1 MKAKKL
7 LCSALLSVGIFA
19 SSLTPALASQST
31 DSGIK
36 GSISSSFDIQ
46 KEDSFSPKISAID
59 DIIHPTFISGELT
72 EKSDQSPEKIVEKYY
87 GKNLSSDTSNEIA
100 MQFKL
105 DKPVKKDKQFKKT
118 EQYKNK
124 RGKTIIKTT
133 QTYNGVPVFGTNQ
146 SYIVNSDGVIECVIG
161 STVEDIESK
170 VTSSESS
177 IHTTQQDALNAVEK
191 NLGFKPE
198 YVENPKFD
206 MVLYPVGDK
215 YVYSYMVSVDYI
227 KPELGGYTYYVDANS
242 LYILEK
248 LNHVA
253 SAEQAATGTGIGQQF
268 GNQTEQLP
276 LQIVHDDTTNTYY
289 LQNATGNFKT
299 VNKAETRFSELND
312 NCFDSGTSTNY
323 QQDAV
328 DAHYNITYVLNFFE
342 DRFSRI
348 GTKDDP
354 SSSTY
359 KVIIDETNTEVNAY
373 GSQDSVQ
380 ICTGRG
386 SANRSMACC
395 LDVAAHEFTHGMLF
409 AEGLGFGDGFK
420 EIDSLHEGL
429 ADVFGTVCE
438 YFYFKDNETVKHS
451 GTSFDWNNAE
461 DAIVST
467 NNSEDVIVAGAR
479 DCANPVVDNYDKYI
493 ARRAESHLGGGVITK
508 AAYLIAE
515 GGTHNGKIVDA
526 ISNDK
531 DTAYLKL
538 AEIFY
543 DVIDNHMNT
552 ITNFKQF
559 AEATVFSAEEL
570 YPNTS
575 AAQTV
580 NDAFAAVGVLVPEE
594 APTNFTETGRN
605 GMNIDFSWNGI
616 LGHKYAI
623 YRRNV
628 LTKTL
633 DKVMETTNTTSTV
646 ETIYG
651 SWDYF
656 VAEVDVNG
664 DRISGYSN
672 AVTIAIFKPGP
683 QNLEVT
689 GINGLNVSLS
699 WQDRFPNTTVYIEV
713 RERDGSSAAADY
725 SDTGTCTIGCPHYDS
740 YDITVAEYATNGF
753 QYNRISEFSNVV
765 TVDTHITAIENLR
778 MTGRNGSN
786 IEFSW
791 DGTAGNNYSLY
802 RKFTASTSAPEK
814 VTGSSTNGTSASIV
828 ALNGMYDYYV
838 VQETASGERMSHFGD
853 PVTVENYLAAPTNFE
868 TTSIDDNRYN
878 VRWDG
883 PARRCAIF
891 YRPTGTTSAPSRS
904 FNSILSTT
912 YTIYSLLGS
921 NQYFV
926 AEVDV
931 YGNRLSEFS
940 APLTIERFQTAPTNF
955 QMTNKEG
962 SLAQFSWDEASD
974 YVYEYRIYSKLSGS
988 ANDPVEVTN
997 AITSTTTGSAVTLD
1011 GTYDYYLAEVNILG
1025 NRISEYSNAVT
1036 ITNYLA
1042 PTNFTMSYK
1051 SGLNVE
1057 FTWNGTSGSSYSI
1070 YRKVTGTTGDPE
1082 RVTDPTSNTIC
1093 SLDTLTGSYD
1103 YYVAKVDANGNRLS
1117 DFSNAFTVPTYEF
1130 APSNFTMTSQIGAVA
1145 FFSWTGISGN
1155 SYKIYK
1161 RATGT
1166 ADALEEVYATTNT
1179 TGFAYVYDGSYDFY
1193 VAQVDSN
1200 GYRISNYSTVVTV
1213 EAV

>member
-1 MKAKKL
+1 MTAKKI

-19 SSLTPALASQST
+19 SSLTPALASQGT
-31 DSGIK
+31 DSLVTD
-36 GSISSSFDIQ
+36 SVLSSSDI
-46 KEDSFSPKISAID
+46 KKNDSFSPKISAID

-87 GKNLSSDTSNEIA
+87 GKNLFSNTSNEIA

-177 IHTTQQDALNAVEK
+177 IHTTQQDALNAVES

-227 KPELGGYTYYVDANS
+227 KPKFGGYTYYVDANS
-242 LYILEK
+242 LSILEK
-248 LNHVA
+248 LSHVA

-289 LQNATGNFKT
+289 LQNITDNFKT
-299 VNKAETRFSELND
+299 VNKVETRFSELND

-328 DAHYNITYVLNFFE
+328 DAHYNITYVLDFFE

-348 GTKDDP
+348 GTNDDP
-354 SSSTY
+354 SSSAY
-359 KVIIDETNTEVNAY
+359 KVMIDETNTEVNAY
-373 GSQDSVQ
+373 GSQDRVQ
-380 ICTGRG
+380 FCTGRG

-409 AEGLGFGDGFK
+409 AEGLLDNDGYQ
-420 EIDSLHEGL
+420 ESDSLHEGL

-438 YFYFKDNETVKHS
+438 YFYFKDNDTVKHS

-461 DAIVST
+461 DAIISRLYYGVLS
-467 NNSEDVIVAGAR
+467 VGAR
-479 DCANPVVDNYDKYI
+479 DCANPIVDSYDKYI
-493 ARRAESHLGGGVITK
+493 AMKAESHLGGGVITK

-515 GGTHNGKIVDA
+515 GGTHNGKLVAA

-531 DTAYLKL
+531 DTAYSKL

-543 DVIDNHMNT
+543 EVIDNHMSL
-552 ITNFKQF
+552 ITNFEQF
-559 AEATVFSAEEL
+559 ANTAVYSAEEL

-580 NDAFAAVGVLVPEE
+580 HDAFAAVGVLVPEK
-594 APTNFTETGRN
+594 APTNFAEIGRN
-605 GMNIDFSWNGI
+605 GMNIDFSWNGTS
-616 LGHKYAI
+616 GHKYAI
-623 YRRNV
+623 YRRNIV
-628 LTKTL
+628 TNTL
-633 DKVMETTNTTSTV
+633 DKLTETTNTTSTV

-651 SWDYF
+651 SWDYL
-656 VAEVDVNG
+656 VVEVDVNG

-672 AVTIAIFKPGP
+672 AVTIAIYKPAP
-683 QNLEVT
+683 QNLVVT
-689 GINGLNVSLS
+689 GVNGLNVSLS
-699 WQDRFPNTTVYIEV
+699 WQDTSPNAYVIIEV
-713 RERDGSSAAADY
+713 VKPGVAGGT
-725 SDTGTCTIGCPHYDS
+725 SDVSETGTCTIACLHYDS
-740 YDITVAEYATNGF
+740 YNISVAEYLTNGTL
-753 QYNRISEFSNVV
+753 YNRISEYSNVV
-765 TVDTHITAIENLR
+765 TVDTRIAAVENLR

-838 VQETASGERMSHFGD
+838 VQETASGERMSHFGN
-853 PVTVENYLAAPTNFE
+853 PVSVENYLEAPTNFVIR
-868 TTSIDDNRYN
+868 SIDDNMYT
-878 VRWDG
+878 VSWDG
-883 PARRCAIF
+883 PVRRCAIF
-891 YRPTGTTSAPSRS
+891 YRSTGTTSVPTRS
-904 FNSILSTT
+904 FNPIVRTT
-912 YTIYSLLGS
+912 ETIYALSGS

-926 AEVDV
+926 AEVDAFR
-931 YGNRLSEFS
+931 NRISEFS
-940 APLTIERFQTAPTNF
+940 NALTIEWYRTAPANF
-955 QMTNKEG
+955 QMTSKEG
-962 SLAQFSWDEASD
+962 SLAQFSWDETLGNL
-974 YVYEYRIYSKLSGS
+974 YKIYCKPSGS
-988 ANDPVEVTN
+988 ADDPVEVTN
-997 AITSTTTGSAVTLD
+997 TAIHNTTGSAVTLD
-1011 GTYDYYLAEVNILG
+1011 GTYDYFVAEVNTLG
-1025 NRISEYSNAVT
+1025 NRITEYSNAVT
-1036 ITNYLA
+1036 ITNYSA

-1051 SGLNVE
+1051 SGLSVE
-1057 FTWNGTSGSSYSI
+1057 FTWNGTSGSNYSI
-1070 YRKVTGTTGDPE
+1070 YRKVTGTTGDPV
-1082 RVTDPTSNTIC
+1082 RVTELTTNTIC

-1103 YYVAKVDANGNRLS
+1103 YCVAKVDSNGNRLS
-1117 DFSNAFTVPTYEF
+1117 DFSNVFTVPTYEF
-1130 APSNFTMTSQIGAVA
+1130 APSNFTMTSHIGVAA
-1145 FFSWTGISGN
+1145 FFSWGGTSGN
-1155 SYKIYK
+1155 NYKIYK

-1166 ADALEEVYATTNT
+1166 TDALEEVYETTNT

-1200 GYRISNYSTVVTV
+1200 GYRISNYSNVVIV